1 MRGNNVSWHTIT
13 VGREGM
19 TDALAQIRGAG
30 GTVVRCRPM
39 RTRCFV
45 TYVTSRA

>member
-1 MRGNNVSWHTIT
+1 MRGRTVSWHTIT
-13 VGREGM
+13 VAREAM
-19 TDALAQIRGAG
+19 SDALDRIRESG

-45 TYVTSRA
+45 TYVTRRG